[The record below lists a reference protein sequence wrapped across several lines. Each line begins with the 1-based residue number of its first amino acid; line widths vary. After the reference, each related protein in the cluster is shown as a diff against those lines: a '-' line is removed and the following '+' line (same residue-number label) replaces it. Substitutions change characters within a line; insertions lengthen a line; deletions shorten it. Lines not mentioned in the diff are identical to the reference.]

1 MEWVSR
7 KAAPELRPLASVPL
21 AAMVQWCHSQK
32 WDWKYRNTG
41 SLTNQNLVLT
51 NKNVDLTKKQCWF
64 SKKNVDLNKKVADL
78 ANTFGAF
85 DFDATTEGRVAGETF
100 KFPGFP
106 WPIGV
111 MDSQLMAGYHSWW
124 LPIFNMFNS

>member
-51 NKNVDLTKKQCWF
+51 NKD
-64 SKKNVDLNKKVADL
+64 VDLNKKLADL
-78 ANTFGAF
+78 ANIFGAF
-85 DFDATTEGRVAGETF
+85 DFDATEGCAGETF
-100 KFPGFP
+100 NFPGFP